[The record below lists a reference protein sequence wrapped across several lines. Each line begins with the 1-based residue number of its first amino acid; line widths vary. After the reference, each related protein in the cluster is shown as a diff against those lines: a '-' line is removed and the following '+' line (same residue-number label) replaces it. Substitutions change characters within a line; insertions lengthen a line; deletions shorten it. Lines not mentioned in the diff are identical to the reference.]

1 MLTATGL
8 RGDATRRMETG
19 RNTHLSK
26 PIATNELRELMEVP
40 IYDRADALAR
50 IGDDEELLATLIDMF
65 IAEAPNYLAEIDN
78 ALQAADWPRL
88 TRAAHTLKGVL
99 ATFSAERGA
108 ASARALE
115 IAANATDAAACGK
128 HAAQTRIEVEAF
140 LQAIK

>member
-1 MLTATGL
+1 
-8 RGDATRRMETG
+8 
-19 RNTHLSK
+19 
-26 PIATNELRELMEVP
+26 MEVP

-50 IGDDEELLATLIDMF
+50 IADDEELLATLIDMF

-99 ATFSAERGA
+99 ATFSAMRGEA
-108 ASARALE
+108 CARALE
-115 IAANATDAAACGK
+115 IAAQGADAATCGK
-128 HAAQTRIEVEAF
+128 HAAQARIEVEAF

>member
-1 MLTATGL
+1 
-8 RGDATRRMETG
+8 
-19 RNTHLSK
+19 
-26 PIATNELRELMEVP
+26 MEVP

-78 ALQAADWPRL
+78 ALQAADWPL
-88 TRAAHTLKGVL
+88 LIRAAHTLKGVL

-115 IAANATDAAACGK
+115 IAANAMDAAACGK

-140 LQAIK
+140 LQVIK

>member
-1 MLTATGL
+1 ME
-8 RGDATRRMETG
+8 RGRKA
-19 RNTHLSK
+19 HLNK
-26 PIATNELRELMEVP
+26 PIAPSELRESMEAP

-50 IGDDEELLATLIDMF
+50 IGDDEELLATLIAMF
-65 IAEAPNYLAEIDN
+65 IAEAPNYLAEIDD
-78 ALQAADWPRL
+78 ALQAADWPL
-88 TRAAHTLKGVL
+88 LIRAAHTLKSVL

-140 LQAIK
+140 LQVIK